1 MRKLAQFTV
10 FKKVLNIT
18 LCLSLA
24 LGLSACSTFSNRV
37 AVPESLTANAI
48 VPSLTDVR
56 FYADAP
62 PLSNA
67 QLKQIAI
74 PLKQRMRAHPDKNRT
89 LDILSLSGGGSD
101 GAFGAGLLNGWSQSG
116 KRPKFDVVTGVSTG
130 AIIAPFAFLGPAYDP
145 QLKEI
150 YTTLST
156 KQVLQAN
163 ILSGLFGGPALT
175 DNSGLITMIAKY
187 ATHDLLNKIGQEHLK
202 GRFLLIGTSD
212 LDSQR
217 GIIWDIGKLANSNHP
232 QKLKLFRK
240 IILASTSIPGAF
252 PPVRFDVEANGKTY
266 TELHVDGGISSQV
279 FLYPSSFSPRR
290 LDALLGI
297 KRKRR
302 VFVIRNSTV
311 TPQYDVTEAK
321 LLEISTRSI
330 STLIKNQ
337 GIGDLYRVYALA
349 KRDGL
354 DYNLA
359 YVPPSFTL
367 KKQDVFDTKY
377 MQALYKVGE
386 QMGRTGN
393 FWHKSPFILD

>member
-1 MRKLAQFTV
+1 MRGLAHFTLS
-10 FKKVLNIT
+10 KKYLHLAFV
-18 LCLSLA
+18 LCLTLI
-24 LGLSACSTFSNRV
+24 LSACSTFSNRV
-37 AVPESLTANAI
+37 AVPENLTTNAF

-62 PLSNA
+62 PLTDA
-67 QLKQIAI
+67 ELKQIAI
-74 PLKQRMRAHPDKNRT
+74 PLKQRMRAYPDKNRT
-89 LDILSLSGGGSD
+89 WDILSLSGGGSD
-101 GAFGAGLLNGWSQSG
+101 GAFGAGLLNGWTQSG
-116 KRPKFDVVTGVSTG
+116 RRPKFDVVTGVSTG
-130 AIIAPFAFLGPAYDP
+130 AIIAPFAFLGQDYDP

-156 KQVLQAN
+156 KQVLQTT
-163 ILSGLFGGPALT
+163 ILNGLFGGPALT

-187 ATHDLLNKIGQEHLK
+187 ATADLLAKIGREYLK

-217 GIIWDIGKLANSNHP
+217 GIIWDIGMLANSNHP
-232 QKLKLFRK
+232 QKLELFRK

-279 FLYPSSFSPRR
+279 FLYPPTFSPRR

-297 KRKRR
+297 RRKRR
-302 VFVIRNSTV
+302 VFVIRNSRV

-321 LLEISTRSI
+321 LLEISARSI

-359 YVPPSFTL
+359 YVPPNFTL
-367 KKQDVFDTKY
+367 KEQDVFDTKY

-386 QMGRTGN
+386 QMGRNGN

>member
-1 MRKLAQFTV
+1 MRRLAQFTIL
-10 FKKVLNIT
+10 KKSTT
-18 LCLSLA
+18 LALLLSL
-24 LGLSACSTFSNRV
+24 LVILPACSTFGPRV
-37 AVPESLTANAI
+37 AVPESLTARAI
-48 VPSLTDVR
+48 LPSLADVR

-62 PLSNA
+62 PLSDA
-67 QLKQIAI
+67 ELKEIAI
-74 PLKQRMRAHPDKNRT
+74 PLKERMRAHPDTNRT
-89 LDILSLSGGGSD
+89 WDVLSLSGGGSD
-101 GAFGAGLLNGWSQSG
+101 GAFGAGLLNGWTRSG
-116 KRPKFDVVTGVSTG
+116 RRPKFDVVTGVSTG

-156 KQVLQAN
+156 EKVLQAN
-163 ILSGLFGGPALT
+163 ILSGLFGGTALA
-175 DNSGLITMIAKY
+175 DNSKLAMMIAKY
-187 ATHDLLNKIGQEHLK
+187 ATADLLAKIGQEYLK
-202 GRFLLIGTSD
+202 GRFLLIGTSE

-217 GIIWDIGKLANSNHP
+217 GIIWDIGMLANSNHP
-232 QKLKLFRK
+232 QKLELFRK

-252 PPVRFDVEANGKTY
+252 PPVQFDVVADGNVY
-266 TELHVDGGISSQV
+266 NELHVDGGISSQV
-279 FLYPSSFSPRR
+279 FLYPPAFSPRR
-290 LDALLGI
+290 LDALLGV

-302 VFVIRNSTV
+302 VFVIRNARV

-321 LLEISTRSI
+321 LLAISSRSI

-349 KRDGL
+349 RRDGL

-359 YVPPSFTL
+359 YVPPSFTM
-367 KKQDVFDTKY
+367 KEQDVFDTKY
-377 MQALYKVGE
+377 MRALYKVGE